1 MRPVHRFPDADVD
14 LRLLASPTDIRHFAM
29 PFGSSQDEIIFATQR
44 FNGVRLAIQSSDV
57 VLRPPVL
64 FIRRRGFAMDP
75 RLPVRCSEYWYL
87 GSPNPAVDDLFR
99 RVCAL
104 AWPYALYCATRYLHD
119 VHAAYD
125 LMDAAVS
132 NAEQYYERF
141 HGERTSTQLFSRIVS
156 VLKRLSKQ
164 RVQNNREIFCGS
176 LFDLEILATQLS
188 SKSEADQTAYIGE
201 VLGRMSER
209 SRKITY
215 WRLAG
220 HSWRQIAGALGTSH
234 ATVRRTYQKEL
245 CRLLSASSGKSSPD
259 E

>member
-1 MRPVHRFPDADVD
+1 MDSR
-14 LRLLASPTDIRHFAM
+14 SP
-29 PFGSSQDEIIFATQR
+29 
-44 FNGVRLAIQSSDV
+44 
-57 VLRPPVL
+57 
-64 FIRRRGFAMDP
+64 
-75 RLPVRCSEYWYL
+75 LPSSEYWYL

-99 RVCAL
+99 RLCVL
-104 AWPYALYCATRYLHD
+104 AWPYALYCATCYLHD
-119 VHAAYD
+119 IHAAYD

-141 HGERTSTQLFSRIVS
+141 QGERTSTQLFYRILS

-176 LFDLEILATQLS
+176 LYDLDILATALS
-188 SKSEADQTAYIGE
+188 AKSEADQTAYIAQ

-220 HSWRQIAGALGTSH
+220 HSWRQIADALEASYV
-234 ATVRRTYQKEL
+234 TVRRVYHKEL
-245 CRLLSASSGKSSPD
+245 RGLLFASSDRPSSVERED
-259 E
+259 SDQENFEL

>member
-1 MRPVHRFPDADVD
+1 
-14 LRLLASPTDIRHFAM
+14 M
-29 PFGSSQDEIIFATQR
+29 PFGSLRKEKFSGLSFSIFLSRVT
-44 FNGVRLAIQSSDV
+44 IQSRSTAT
-57 VLRPPVL
+57 LLCCL
-64 FIRRRGFAMDP
+64 FRRRGLLMDS
-75 RLPVRCSEYWYL
+75 RLPLPSSEYWYL

-99 RVCAL
+99 RLCVL

-125 LMDAAVS
+125 LMDAAVC

-141 HGERTSTQLFSRIVS
+141 QRERTPTQLFYRIVS

-176 LFDLEILATQLS
+176 LYDLEILATALS
-188 SKSEADQTAYIGE
+188 SKSEADQTAYIDQ

-220 HSWRQIAGALGTSH
+220 HSWRQIADALEASH
-234 ATVRRTYQKEL
+234 VTVRRAYHKEL
-245 CRLLSASSGKSSPD
+245 RGLLFPSSDRPSSD
-259 E
+259 EREDSDQEKIEL